1 LVQIKNKFKKDEGK
15 IDLILNNLDEENN
28 KYNVEWFE
36 KKYNIKIFNNN

>member
-1 LVQIKNKFKKDEGK
+1 LVQIKNKFKKDESK

-36 KKYNIKIFNNN
+36 NKYNIKIFNNN